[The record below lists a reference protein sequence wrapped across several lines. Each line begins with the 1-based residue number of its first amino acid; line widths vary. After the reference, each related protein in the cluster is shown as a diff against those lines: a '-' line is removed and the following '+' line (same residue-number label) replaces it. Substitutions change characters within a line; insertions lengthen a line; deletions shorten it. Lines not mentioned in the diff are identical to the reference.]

1 MAAIPSFSPTTSYA
15 RMSTLAY
22 PTVKP
27 TAQTTAAAVTYP
39 TDEILSGLLLRD
51 PNGAARA
58 DLFPTAAAIVAAING
73 CQQYTAFRTTVR
85 NTADAAETITVTTN
99 TGLTLS
105 GTLTIAQNAQK
116 EFLFVVTS
124 VTPNA
129 EAVTVYNFGAQ
140 TF

>member
-1 MAAIPSFSPTTSYA
+1 MSIPSFSPTTSYA

-22 PTVKP
+22 PTITP
-27 TAQTTAAAVTYP
+27 TVNNTAAAITM
-39 TDEILSGLLLRD
+39 TAAELLSGLLLRD

-73 CQQYTAFRTTVR
+73 CQQYTAFRTCIR

-116 EFLFVVTS
+116 EFLVVVTS
-124 VTPNA
+124 VVPNA
-129 EAVTVYNFGAQ
+129 ETVTIYNFGSQ